1 MKKKKKK
8 FFQQVVDHRKLL
20 MVIFI
25 AAALICAVLQNF
37 VAVDYDVTDYLP
49 EDSSSTV
56 SLNKMDEEF
65 DGSIPN
71 ARVMI
76 KNVSIADALT
86 YKSELEAIDGVTDVT
101 WLDDASS
108 TTVPIET
115 LDTDTVETYYKDGNA
130 LFSVSISEDKRLE
143 AVEDIRE
150 LIGDDNAMSGS
161 AVSTAVA
168 TTSTVSEVA
177 KISVYAVL
185 FVLLVLTVTTT
196 SWLEPVVILLGLGT
210 AVIINMGTNIIFG
223 EISFVTN
230 AAGSILQLA
239 VSLDYSVFL
248 FHRFLETTKTIK
260 DPKEAMVD
268 ALTKSSSSILAS
280 GMTTVIGFLALVLM
294 RFRIGPDL
302 GLALAK
308 GVGISLLTVFFFM
321 PGLILASYPLIQ
333 KTRHRRFVPSF
344 RKFGELIIKI
354 MVPVSVIFLF
364 LIVPAYLASNSNSFY
379 YGASHLFGPET
390 QLGQDIEEIEDVFGK
405 GDTYVMM
412 VPRGDTAKEKELSD
426 KLQEL
431 PQVKSVISYVDL
443 AGPEVPD
450 TYLEADQLSQLES
463 DNYSRMVISVEADL
477 EGDETFDLIRE
488 IRADA
493 QEYYPDTWYLAGEG
507 VSAYDLMDTI
517 TADTAKVNLVAIAAV
532 FLVLLLTMKSVTL
545 PVILVLGIETA
556 IWINL
561 SVPYFT
567 GQHVFYIA
575 YLIISSI
582 QLGATVD
589 YAILFSDRY
598 SEYREQYGRRRS
610 IVETVTSCSVSILTS
625 ASVLTVVGFLLG
637 MLSTHGLISQLG
649 YFLGIGTLCS
659 LCVVMF
665 VLPGLLY
672 LTDGLQEKTRIG
684 KNRRKERIHEN
695 HQKLKR
701 HLKARVQEIRSSEES

>member
-210 AVIINMGTNIIFG
+210 AVIINMGTNIIVG

-477 EGDETFDLIRE
+477 EGDETFDLVRE

-701 HLKARVQEIRSSEES
+701 HLKAGVQEIRSSEES